1 MINLGTYGSV
11 FVTGLTLEQAK
22 IEIEQH
28 LAKFLDAP
36 LVSIDVFAYNS
47 KVYYVVTE
55 GAGFGDNIGRFPVTG
70 NETVLDAI
78 SQISGLSRLSSKDIW
93 IARPAPSGVGCD
105 QILPVDIEAIMK
117 GGSTATNYQVLPGDR
132 VFIAQDQW
140 IALDSVIGKIT
151 APWERIFGFTLLGTS
166 LVQQVNRFP
175 FGFNPNSFC
184 WVAREVYGAHNP
196 QWLLFRAWLLTDAPA
211 WLRDAYGTHGE
222 QFAAWISDKPVVKAA
237 VKALM
242 DQVVRRYEAE
252 LPRATA
258 E

>member
-1 MINLGTYGSV
+1 MRWNFT
-11 FVTGLTLEQAK
+11 K
-22 IEIEQH
+22 MH
-28 LAKFLDAP
+28 
-36 LVSIDVFAYNS
+36 
-47 KVYYVVTE
+47 
-55 GAGFGDNIGRFPVTG
+55 GAGNDFV
-70 NETVLDAI
+70 VLDGVRQAI
-78 SQISGLSRLSSKDIW
+78 EMTP
-93 IARPAPSGVGCD
+93 ARAQALAHRQFGVGCD

-166 LVQQVNRFP
+166 LVQQINRFP
-175 FGFNPNSFC
+175 FGFNPNSGFC

-211 WLRDAYGTHGE
+211 WLREGYLAHGE
-222 QFAAWISDKPVVKAA
+222 QFAAWISDKPVMKAA